1 VGTFNIVAFGP
12 PGSGKTVYLG
22 ALHHVLGGRSLG
34 RGMSFTT
41 DLATGRRLQRI
52 YSLAT
57 NPENEEW
64 PPSTNTSEPPR
75 EAKFTCRIEWTQ
87 ALRWS
92 GRTRLH
98 GFSIFDITYID
109 YAGDWITEADAVD
122 ADLFGQFRERING
135 AHALLGIVDGIRL
148 RRYLENDRG
157 GLEFFQKQLRPV
169 VEAMRGEPKPM
180 HFIVT
185 KWDVL
190 SGYSLQEIAAVLLSA
205 TDTGFYNLVQTRTA
219 RRRNGGADVGEVRLI
234 PVSAVGD
241 FASLEPDW
249 RVSKAKG
256 RDPSHLNVEVPLL
269 AAMLDVCDLALA
281 MELQKAERSGGQ
293 ARHWGRLRSGA
304 DDSEKGTVTIG
315 PFGVTMNLRY
325 VIGFALEAGFGA
337 ATLLGKPGGALGR
350 RMRRIYRRV
359 RATEIDGVRSEEA
372 ALLYAARIFRERLRE
387 FDADSAHHGSRL
399 IASTEADV
407 LPQR

>member
-1 VGTFNIVAFGP
+1 MSTFNIVAFGP
-12 PGSGKTVYLG
+12 PGSGKTVYLS

-34 RGMSFTT
+34 RGMSFKT
-41 DLATGRRLQRI
+41 DLKTSNWLQRT
-52 YSLAT
+52 YRQAT
-57 NPENEEW
+57 NPEDEKW

-87 ALRWS
+87 ASRWS

-109 YAGDWITEADAVD
+109 YAGDWITEADDVD
-122 ADLFGQFRERING
+122 ADLSEQFNGRIES
-135 AHALLGIVDGIRL
+135 AHALLGIIDGIRL
-148 RRYLENDRG
+148 RRCLENDRG
-157 GLEFFQKQLRPV
+157 GLGFFQKQLRPV
-169 VEAMRGEPKPM
+169 VEAMAGEPKPM

-190 SGYSLQEIAAVLLSA
+190 SGYSLKEIADVLLGSS
-205 TDTGFYNLVQTRTA
+205 DTGFYNLVETRTA
-219 RRRNGGADVGEVRLI
+219 KRRNGQADVGEVRLI
-234 PVSAVGD
+234 PVSSVGG
-241 FASLEPDW
+241 FASLEADW

-256 RDPSHLNVEVPLL
+256 RQPSHLNVEVPLI

-281 MELQKAERSGGQ
+281 MALKKAERSGGE
-293 ARHWGRLRSGA
+293 APRWWRLRSGA
-304 DDSEKGTVTIG
+304 DYSERDNVTIG
-315 PFGVTMNLRY
+315 PVSVTLSFRY
-325 VIGFALEAGFGA
+325 VIGLTLEAGFGA
-337 ATLLGKPGGALGR
+337 AALLGKPTGALCR

-359 RATEIDGVRSEEA
+359 RATDIEGVHSEEA

-399 IASTEADV
+399 IASAEADV